1 MCNQWTVR
9 SLAVV
14 LVCALS
20 VPAFAQT
27 HGGLRLEALAD
38 HAAVSQPQT
47 RPRDHD
53 RDSLKNGAVIGAV
66 VLGTWCLIVCGQ
78 GLDSSGQL
86 PAAVAVNAGLGA
98 LIGATIDARF
108 SRGPRLRFRWRF

>member
-1 MCNQWTVR
+1 MCNQRTVR

-38 HAAVSQPQT
+38 HAAASQPQP
-47 RPRDHD
+47 RLRDHD
-53 RDSLKNGAVIGAV
+53 KDSLKNGAVIGAV

-108 SRGPRLRFRWRF
+108 SRGPRVRFRWRF